1 MAGKRDAGGL
11 GFDMG
16 ALGRLTTPELEG
28 SRIGERTESPE
39 RVRVSREGTSGG
51 HLQGCLRQ
59 GPFPRENS
67 HV

>member
-28 SRIGERTESPE
+28 SRIGERTE
-39 RVRVSREGTSGG
+39 RVQRGLGLVEKEPAAGIFRD
-51 HLQGCLRQ
+51 
-59 GPFPRENS
+59 
-67 HV
+67 V